1 MFNISGFIENKINN
15 IVNMSIT
22 TALKVVSPSNLTAT
36 QIDEI
41 KNIILSTPKISK
53 KLATFKSV
61 IFEQLQV
68 GNIMAVNAVIGLI
81 PVPIIPGIIRTTTNT
96 IFQMFKTLARINE
109 LNDIKR
115 DTIQTFASNQ
125 KLIQLLNASGVD
137 PQEIKNKLENLDF
150 RDVIPIVE
158 ENLKSGVRNFTEP
171 VKDTMQTV
179 LNAPVKA
186 IDTIGDIA
194 ENATELLPESR
205 PETLP
210 ESTEK
215 AQPAQTAQTA
225 QTAQPA
231 QTAQTAQTPQTAQP
245 AQTAQ
250 TAQTAQP
257 AQTAQTA
264 QTPQTAQVSTKGGTK
279 KRKQKTKKEK
289 TKKSAH

>member
-22 TALKVVSPSNLTAT
+22 KAVKLVSPNNLNDS
-36 QIDEI
+36 QIEEVS
-41 KNIILSTPKISK
+41 NIILSTPKISK
-53 KLATFKSV
+53 KLARFQSV
-61 IFEQLQV
+61 VLQQAQV
-68 GNIMAVNAVIGLI
+68 GSVMAVNAVIGLI
-81 PVPIIPGIIRTTTNT
+81 PVPIIPGIIRTTNNT
-96 IFQMFKTLARINE
+96 IFQIIKTLDRIND

-137 PQEIKNKLENLDF
+137 SQEIKNKLENLDF

-186 IDTIGDIA
+186 IDTIGNIA
-194 ENATELLPESR
+194 QNATELLPNSITESL
-205 PETLP
+205 PESLP

-215 AQPAQTAQTA
+215 AQTAQTA
-225 QTAQPA
+225 QTAQVPI
-231 QTAQTAQTPQTAQP
+231 
-245 AQTAQ
+245 
-250 TAQTAQP
+250 
-257 AQTAQTA
+257 
-264 QTPQTAQVSTKGGTK
+264 KGGTK
-279 KRKQKTKKEK
+279 KRIQKTKKEK